1 MCAAHRNV
9 FEFVFVLLQMLDDLE
24 LTNTATT
31 HKHTRTHAQLSN
43 GTCTHGKWW
52 QLPGGHART
61 PFWPRENRKENGK
74 WITENWRE
82 REKARSREKAESSSC
97 EQ

>member
-61 PFWPRENRKENGK
+61 PFWPRENRKEDKMDNG
-74 WITENWRE
+74 ELERARE
-82 REKARSREKAESSSC
+82 SQEQRESGK
-97 EQ
+97 QQL